1 MANTQVRLSLQITNS
16 APPSPH
22 IRPRDLFRPKQT
34 TKKQVRFILPVEI
47 PPSRAISL
55 HILRAQC
62 FLALEE
68 PLNAL
73 QQANHAIKIALHYNV
88 VKLQPKAQLCRAKC
102 LIEVGRWEE
111 AKSALVRAASI
122 RDNKG
127 EVEELGVGCEYQ
139 LQLERYI
146 VDIEKD

>member
-1 MANTQVRLSLQITNS
+1 RQ
-16 APPSPH
+16 
-22 IRPRDLFRPKQT
+22 
-34 TKKQVRFILPVEI
+34 
-47 PPSRAISL
+47 AINL

-73 QQANHAIKIALHYNV
+73 QQANYAVQIALDYNV
-88 VKLQPKAQLCRAKC
+88 VKLQSKAQLCRAKC

-122 RDNKG
+122 RDKKG
-127 EVEELGVGCEYQ
+127 EVEELGEGCEYQ
-139 LQLERYI
+139 LRLE
-146 VDIEKD
+146 